1 MGLFSKSTEW
11 SEEECRQARHNM
23 VERQLAGRDVTD
35 PAVLEAMRKVPRHL
49 FIPADLRRE
58 AYDDSPLP
66 IGYGQTI
73 SQPYVVGSM
82 TQLLGPDKSKSVFE
96 IGTGSGY
103 QTAILAEL
111 FGPVV
116 TVEYYSE
123 LSKQA
128 QKILQE
134 LGYNNIAFHVG
145 DGLKV
150 PEKRDKFD
158 AIIITAAPEDI
169 PDELVSQLKEGGRLI
184 VPVGTVIQYL
194 ELVIKDKDG
203 KLDFQTLYPVRFV
216 PLQR

>member
-1 MGLFSKSTEW
+1 MGSFSKSMEW
-11 SEEECRQARHNM
+11 SEQEYRQARHNM

-35 PAVLEAMRKVPRHL
+35 PAVLEVMRRVPRHL
-49 FIPADLRRE
+49 FVPADLRLE

-82 TQLLGPDKSKSVFE
+82 TQFLGPDKSKGVFE

-111 FGPVV
+111 FGHVV

-150 PEKRDKFD
+150 PGKRDKFD